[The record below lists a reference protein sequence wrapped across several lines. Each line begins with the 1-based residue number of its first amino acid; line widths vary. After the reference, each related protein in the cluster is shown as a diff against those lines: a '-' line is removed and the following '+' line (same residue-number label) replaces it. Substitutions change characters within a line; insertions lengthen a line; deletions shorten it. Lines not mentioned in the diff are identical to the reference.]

1 MIITDIRIN
10 NLYCFDDFYVDF
22 SYPRKVNSS
31 TIDYEFLEERPSFN
45 IKRFCV
51 IMGTNSSGKTSFGKV
66 LCGIENFIVKKEIT
80 DLLKKGICDKDKS
93 ASFEVKFVTPSDLK
107 FHSLSLEFNA
117 ETAFP
122 IKGLTYK
129 SIPILQNDSC
139 LSCRKKIDSI
149 KSNVK
154 NKNYTFI
161 SANDNSNLI
170 EKFDAFKNVQFN
182 DTHWAYSFYLNDSKE
197 INLHNGN
204 NPISKDILEKVLKT
218 FDPSIKGIDALTKN
232 STSKDAGYLV
242 EFVNGDEVQLNSEG
256 KVVSPNIDRLSKGTF
271 DALSVMG
278 FIANVM
284 TNTNSKESYT
294 YYLDEKLS
302 SSHSEIE
309 IDLLN
314 LVVSKLAKNSQ
325 FIYTTH
331 NNEVLNLNIPSH
343 SFLFLSKK
351 GNYVEAFQPEKM
363 SFNKNDR
370 TLFSYVKNNMF
381 GTVPDTDY
389 ITQLLLDDFNERN

>member
-1 MIITDIRIN
+1 MH
-10 NLYCFDDFYVDF
+10 
-22 SYPRKVNSS
+22 
-31 TIDYEFLEERPSFN
+31 
-45 IKRFCV
+45 
-51 IMGTNSSGKTSFGKV
+51 
-66 LCGIENFIVKKEIT
+66 
-80 DLLKKGICDKDKS
+80 
-93 ASFEVKFVTPSDLK
+93 FESSDLK

-182 DTHWAYSFYLNDSKE
+182 DSHWAYSFYLNDSNE

-242 EFVNGDEVQLNSEG
+242 EFVNGDEVQLMLQ
-256 KVVSPNIDRLSKGTF
+256 KAILT
-271 DALSVMG
+271 L
-278 FIANVM
+278 
-284 TNTNSKESYT
+284 
-294 YYLDEKLS
+294 
-302 SSHSEIE
+302 
-309 IDLLN
+309 
-314 LVVSKLAKNSQ
+314 
-325 FIYTTH
+325 
-331 NNEVLNLNIPSH
+331 
-343 SFLFLSKK
+343 
-351 GNYVEAFQPEKM
+351 PEKQRLV
-363 SFNKNDR
+363 FNMKYFDGI
-370 TLFSYVKNNMF
+370 TYEEMEAILGTTVGALKASYHIAVKKIEKYFEQN
-381 GTVPDTDY
+381 G
-389 ITQLLLDDFNERN
+389 